1 MQGRWTFSLAIL
13 AAVTGMLVAT
23 GATAA
28 MAFPTVKKIGV
39 LVPAW
44 TSDPQAWMLVAGL
57 PMQKAF
63 AMNDVAAAIG
73 VALAGVL
80 VWPRPQEARSPFR
93 WLTWIT
99 LALLALV
106 VACDFFLH
114 SRMNDLLRDIQN
126 ANAAGLS
133 APAAQGHQDFSQLHP
148 IATAL
153 MGARLVLLVIG
164 CGAIMRVVSTPP
176 SMVTSR
182 PA

>member
-1 MQGRWTFSLAIL
+1 MQWRWAASLAIL

-28 MAFPTVKKIGV
+28 MAFPTVKKMGV
-39 LVPAW
+39 MVPGWA
-44 TSDPQAWMLVAGL
+44 SDPQAWMLVAGL

-63 AMNDVAAAIG
+63 AMNDVAAAMG
-73 VALAGVL
+73 VVLAGCL
-80 VWPRPQEARSPFR
+80 VWPRPDETRSNSR
-93 WLTWIT
+93 WITWIT
-99 LALLALV
+99 LAVLALV
-106 VACDFFLH
+106 VAGDFFLH
-114 SRMNDLLRDIQN
+114 SRMNDVLRDIQN

-133 APAAQGHQDFSQLHP
+133 APAAEGHQDFSQLHP

-164 CGAIMRVVSTPP
+164 CVAIVRVVSTSR
-176 SMVTSR
+176 SMMASS